1 MSARSVLALLVSLAV
16 LAGIAN
22 PAVAVV
28 DPPAGGADFPESW
41 FGQWAGDAR
50 VVGGASD
57 MRFRMELIVGPG
69 PSADRYQWTIVY
81 DGAAGRQERRYELL
95 VRDRAKGLYAIDE
108 KNGIVIESR
117 FLDGALHGLFE
128 VEGTRIATRESLV
141 GLGGNAEAIEVEM
154 VVTSVGDPSVS
165 GGDGGAPEVRS
176 WAPKSIQ
183 RATLRRVAPA
193 TSSAGTLPEWTR
205 LATEPYKGKQDDIF
219 FVTPEIGWYVNGAGK
234 IFRTTDAG
242 ATWVEKL
249 HKPGT
254 YFRCIAFVDE
264 KVGVAGN
271 IGPGYFPNVSDSTPL
286 YRTVDGGETW
296 TPVTEIEGDPVVGLC
311 AIEVLREEFVNAG
324 SLDMRTRIHAVGRV
338 GGPTAFL
345 YSDDLGAT
353 WKRRPLPESA
363 AMAFD
368 VHFFDRDHGVVASG
382 TSANV
387 AESNALILTTADGG
401 ATWTEAYRSARP
413 YELTWK
419 IAFPTRDV
427 GYVTVQ
433 SYDPDPRV
441 TARVVAKTVDGG
453 RSWTEVPLV
462 SDAKVR
468 AFGVAFLDKDRGW
481 VGAMPHG
488 FQTVDGGATWQ
499 AVDFGN
505 AVNKIRVLPASDGT
519 HAFAIGTEVR
529 KTFVPK

>member
-1 MSARSVLALLVSLAV
+1 MSQRSVLAVLLALAV
-16 LAGIAN
+16 LVGVASH
-22 PAVAVV
+22 AVAA
-28 DPPAGGADFPESW
+28 DPSTGAASFPESW
-41 FGQWAGDAR
+41 FGHWKGDAR
-50 VVGGASD
+50 ALGGQVE
-57 MRFRMELIVGPG
+57 MRFGMELIVGPG
-69 PSADRYQWTIVY
+69 PGPDRFQWTIVY
-81 DGAAGRQERRYELL
+81 DGASGRQERPYELV
-95 VRDRAKGLYAIDE
+95 VRDREKGLFAIDE

-117 FLDGALHGLFE
+117 FVDDTLFSLFE
-128 VEGTRIATRESLV
+128 VEGTRIATRERLM
-141 GLGGNAEAIEVEM
+141 GAGGNAESIEVEM
-154 VVTSVGDPSVS
+154 VVTSVGDPAVS

-193 TSSAGTLPEWTR
+193 TASALPAWVR

-219 FVTPEIGWYVNGAGK
+219 FVTPELGWYVNGAGK
-234 IFRTTDAG
+234 IFKTTDG
-242 ATWVEKL
+242 GTTWTEKA

-254 YFRCIAFVDE
+254 YFRCIAFVDD

-271 IGPGYFPNVSDSTPL
+271 IGPGYFPNVSDATPL
-286 YRTVDGGETW
+286 YRTVDGGDTW
-296 TPVTEIEGDPVVGLC
+296 APVTEIEGEPVVGLC
-311 AIEVLREEFVNAG
+311 AIEVLREEIVNAG
-324 SLDMRTRIHAVGRV
+324 KLDTRTRLHAVGRV
-338 GGPTAFL
+338 GGPVAFL

-353 WKRRPLPESA
+353 WKRRSLPESA

-368 VHFFDRDHGVVASG
+368 VHFFDRDHGVVAAGS
-382 TSANV
+382 SANV

-433 SYDPDPRV
+433 SYNPDPTV
-441 TARVVAKTVDGG
+441 TARVVAKTTDGG
-453 RSWTEVPLV
+453 KTWTELPLA

-468 AFGVAFLDKDRGW
+468 AFGVAFLDASRGW

-488 FQTVDGGATWQ
+488 FETTDGGATWNR
-499 AVDFGN
+499 VDFGN
-505 AVNKIRVLPASDGT
+505 AVNKIRVLPAADGT
-519 HAFAIGTEVR
+519 HAFAIGTEVW